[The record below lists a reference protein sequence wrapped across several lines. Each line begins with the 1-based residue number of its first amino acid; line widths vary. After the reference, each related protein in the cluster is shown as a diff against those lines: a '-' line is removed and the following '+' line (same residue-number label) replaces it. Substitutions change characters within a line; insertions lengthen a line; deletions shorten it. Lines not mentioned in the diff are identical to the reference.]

1 MNFIDPRGLAMQ
13 DAALERDHCGGGGGA
28 CVAFGIV
35 ALADYLG
42 AGIKKAGETITD
54 GVRQGDTGQEKKYRQ
69 GHLLQKPISRKEKI
83 RSAKCQLK
91 IEMLL
96 RNIPMKGG
104 MEETIFYP
112 TKESPQDYFN
122 RNFKCRR

>member
-1 MNFIDPRGLAMQ
+1 MQ

-69 GHLLQKPISRKEKI
+69 GHLLQKPISRKERIKKLKTIHKKGHKKI
-83 RSAKCQLK
+83 GKLK
-91 IEMLL
+91 KKKKSNYKI
-96 RNIPMKGG
+96 
-104 MEETIFYP
+104 
-112 TKESPQDYFN
+112 
-122 RNFKCRR
+122 

>member
-54 GVRQGDTGQEKKYRQ
+54 GVRQGVHWAG
-69 GHLLQKPISRKEKI
+69 EKI
-83 RSAKCQLK
+83 SAGTSAAKVYFS
-91 IEMLL
+91 
-96 RNIPMKGG
+96 KGKNKKREVPAEDRDAIAKYSHERG
-104 MEETIFYP
+104 YGG
-112 TKESPQDYFN
+112 DYFLPN
-122 RNFKCRR
+122 KRISSRLF